1 MTTPETVLLTQI
13 PIALGIFWLAW
24 ELRRLRKSF
33 DSHLHEMDDGE
44 SEGDPRPGDEAG
56 R

>member
-1 MTTPETVLLTQI
+1 MTTPESVLLTQI

-33 DSHLHEMDDGE
+33 DRHVEEGTADGE
-44 SEGDPRPGDEAG
+44 RDDEVG